1 MDQEPNNLDN
11 DTFACFCY
19 IPPKDSTAMCNYES
33 QWNSFV
39 SEVIEF
45 STKGSILICGNMNA
59 RTGTL
64 CDYVRNDYDIP
75 IPSPLSYVIDEDEI
89 QCTSM
94 DLSTIVQGRNLL
106 DLCISNQLI

>member
-1 MDQEPNNLDN
+1 MDQVHRDNNLDN

-33 QWNSFV
+33 QWNSFM

-45 STKGSILICGNMNA
+45 STKGSILICGDMNA

-75 IPSPLSYVIDEDEI
+75 FPLLYLMSLMKMNSNAHPRTCQLLYRAEI
-89 QCTSM
+89 FLTCVSA
-94 DLSTIVQGRNLL
+94 IG
-106 DLCISNQLI
+106 